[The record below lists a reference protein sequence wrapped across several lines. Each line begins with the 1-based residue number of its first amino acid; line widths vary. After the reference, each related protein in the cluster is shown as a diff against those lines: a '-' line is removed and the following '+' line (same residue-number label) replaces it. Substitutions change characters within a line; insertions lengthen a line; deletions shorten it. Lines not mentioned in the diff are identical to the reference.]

1 MAKNMRLSDFRGC
14 LFCCDRYPGRCFEV
28 IGGWSREYA
37 FCYDPEEDAI
47 ARMPWDEEVEQLP

>member
-1 MAKNMRLSDFRGC
+1 MISTGAYLSATSRA
-14 LFCCDRYPGRCFEV
+14 CFEI

-47 ARMPWDEEVEQLP
+47 ARIPWDEEVQEI